1 MNNTRKLW
9 IGLAILLAVSFS
21 ILLLIGGEIHR
32 KAPPM
37 PDRVEAT
44 SGEVIYTRAD
54 IELGRQVW
62 QSFGGMQL
70 GSIWGHGSYVAPD
83 WSADWVHREAVAVL
97 DTWTRRAGRGD
108 SFDRLTADEQSAISG
123 KLRSSIRR
131 NTYDPTTG
139 TVTLDTDRV
148 AAIANVSAH
157 YESLFGNDPA
167 TATCVKP
174 TR

>member
-32 KAPPM
+32 KAPPL
-37 PDRVEAT
+37 PERVVAT
-44 SGEVIYTRAD
+44 SGDVIYTRAD

-62 QSFGGMQL
+62 QSLGGMQL

-97 DTWTRRAGRGD
+97 DRWSRRAGSGD
-108 SFDRLTADEQSAISG
+108 AFDAGDDEHR
-123 KLRSSIRR
+123 RSQENSVPRFAATPTIRR
-131 NTYDPTTG
+131 
-139 TVTLDTDRV
+139 LK
-148 AAIANVSAH
+148 A
-157 YESLFGNDPA
+157 
-167 TATCVKP
+167 
-174 TR
+174 